1 MIRNLKPGVFKKFI
15 HQISG
20 MLAIFNREIT
30 SFLTATSGY
39 LVMGL
44 FLVLNGLF
52 LWVFKGPYNIFE
64 YGFADLSP
72 FFILAPWIFLF
83 LIPAIAMKS
92 FSEEKK
98 IGTLELLL
106 VKPISLTQL
115 ILGKFFS
122 IISLAIITLLPTF
135 AYVLCISELGT
146 ITGNLDM
153 GLVLGSYL
161 GILMLLGA
169 YSAIGIYAST
179 LSENQI
185 VAFLLALL
193 ICFIGFY
200 GFEAIA
206 STITNGTMAVFI
218 SQMGMEAHFER
229 IGRGVLD
236 SRDLVYFLSII
247 LFFLLLTTTQLKKRT
262 NK

>member
-1 MIRNLKPGVFKKFI
+1 
-15 HQISG
+15 
-20 MLAIFNREIT
+20 MLAIFKREIT
-30 SFLTATSGY
+30 SFLTSASGF

-52 LWVFKGPYNIFE
+52 LWVFKGPNNIFE

-72 FFILAPWIFLF
+72 FFLLAPWIFLF

-98 IGTLELLL
+98 LRTLELLL
-106 VKPISLTQL
+106 IKPITITQL
-115 ILGKFFS
+115 VLGKFFG
-122 IISLAIITLLPTF
+122 ILGLAIITLLPTLL
-135 AYVLCISELGT
+135 YVLCISELGT

-153 GLVLGSYL
+153 GLVVGSYV
-161 GILMLLGA
+161 GILLLLGA
-169 YSAIGIYAST
+169 YSAIGIFAST

-185 VAFLLALL
+185 VAFLIALL
-193 ICFIGFY
+193 ICFTGYY
-200 GFEAIA
+200 GFEAI
-206 STITNGTMAVFI
+206 SVTITNGTIAVLI
-218 SQMGMEAHFER
+218 SQMGMEAHFEQ

-247 LFFLLLTTTQLKKRT
+247 IFSLFLTTIQLK
-262 NK
+262 NHSN

>member
-1 MIRNLKPGVFKKFI
+1 MR
-15 HQISG
+15 
-20 MLAIFNREIT
+20 AIFKREIT
-30 SFLTATSGY
+30 PFLTSTSGY

-52 LWVFKGPYNIFE
+52 LWVFKGPYNLFE
-64 YGFADLSP
+64 YGFADLTA
-72 FFILAPWIFLF
+72 FFMLAPWIFLF

-98 IGTLELLL
+98 LGTLELLL
-106 VKPISLTQL
+106 IKPMTLTRL
-115 ILGKFFS
+115 VLGKFFG
-122 IISLAIITLLPTF
+122 ILGLALITILPTLL
-135 AYVLCISELGT
+135 YVLCISELGT

-153 GLVLGSYL
+153 GLVTGSYI
-161 GILMLLGA
+161 GILLLVGT

-193 ICFIGFY
+193 LCFIGYY
-200 GFEAIA
+200 GFEAI
-206 STITNGTMAVFI
+206 STTIADGSTALMI
-218 SQMGMEAHFER
+218 SHLGMKAHFEG

-236 SRDLVYFLSII
+236 TRDLVYFLSITI
-247 LFFLLLTTTQLKKRT
+247 FFLFLTTLQLKLRS
-262 NK
+262 N

>member
-1 MIRNLKPGVFKKFI
+1 MR
-15 HQISG
+15 
-20 MLAIFNREIT
+20 AIFKREIT
-30 SFLTATSGY
+30 SFLTSTSGY

-52 LWVFKGPYNIFE
+52 LWVFKGPYNLFE
-64 YGFADLSP
+64 YGFADLTA
-72 FFILAPWIFLF
+72 FFMLAPWIFLF

-98 IGTLELLL
+98 LGTLELLL
-106 VKPISLTQL
+106 IKPMTLPRL
-115 ILGKFFS
+115 VLGKFFG
-122 IISLAIITLLPTF
+122 ILGLALITILPTLL
-135 AYVLCISELGT
+135 YVLCISELGT

-153 GLVLGSYL
+153 GLVTGSYI
-161 GILMLLGA
+161 GILLLVGT

-193 ICFIGFY
+193 LCFIGYY
-200 GFEAIA
+200 GFEAI
-206 STITNGTMAVFI
+206 STTIADGSTALMI
-218 SQMGMEAHFER
+218 SHLGMKAHFEG

-236 SRDLVYFLSII
+236 TRDLVYFLSITI
-247 LFFLLLTTTQLKKRT
+247 FFLFLTTLQLKLRS
-262 NK
+262 N

>member
-1 MIRNLKPGVFKKFI
+1 MR
-15 HQISG
+15 
-20 MLAIFNREIT
+20 AIFKREIT
-30 SFLTATSGY
+30 TFLTSTSGY

-52 LWVFKGPYNIFE
+52 LWVFKGPYNLFE
-64 YGFADLSP
+64 YGFADLTA
-72 FFILAPWIFLF
+72 FFMLAPWIFLF

-98 IGTLELLL
+98 LGTLELLL
-106 VKPISLTQL
+106 IKPMTLTRL
-115 ILGKFFS
+115 VLGKFFG
-122 IISLAIITLLPTF
+122 ILGLALITILPTLL
-135 AYVLCISELGT
+135 YVLCISELGT

-153 GLVLGSYL
+153 GLVTGSYI
-161 GILMLLGA
+161 GILLLVGT

-193 ICFIGFY
+193 LCFIGYY
-200 GFEAIA
+200 GFEAI
-206 STITNGTMAVFI
+206 STTIADGSTALMI
-218 SQMGMEAHFER
+218 SHLGMKAHFEG

-236 SRDLVYFLSII
+236 TRDLVYFLSITI
-247 LFFLLLTTTQLKKRT
+247 FFLFLTTLQLKLRS
-262 NK
+262 N

>member
-1 MIRNLKPGVFKKFI
+1 MR
-15 HQISG
+15 
-20 MLAIFNREIT
+20 AIFKREIT
-30 SFLTATSGY
+30 SFLTSTSGY

-52 LWVFKGPYNIFE
+52 LWVFKGPYNLFE
-64 YGFADLSP
+64 YGFADLTA
-72 FFILAPWIFLF
+72 FFMLAPWIFLF

-98 IGTLELLL
+98 LGTLELLL
-106 VKPISLTQL
+106 IKPMTLTRL
-115 ILGKFFS
+115 VLGKFFG
-122 IISLAIITLLPTF
+122 ILGLALITILPTLL
-135 AYVLCISELGT
+135 YVLCISELGT

-153 GLVLGSYL
+153 GLVTGSYI
-161 GILMLLGA
+161 GILLLVGT

-193 ICFIGFY
+193 LCFIGYY
-200 GFEAIA
+200 GFEAI
-206 STITNGTMAVFI
+206 STTIADGSTALKI
-218 SQMGMEAHFER
+218 SHLGMKAHFEG

-236 SRDLVYFLSII
+236 TRDLVYFLSITI
-247 LFFLLLTTTQLKKRT
+247 FFLFLTTLQLKLRS
-262 NK
+262 N

>member
-1 MIRNLKPGVFKKFI
+1 
-15 HQISG
+15 
-20 MLAIFNREIT
+20 MLAIFKREIT
-30 SFLTATSGY
+30 TFLTSTSGY

-52 LWVFKGPYNIFE
+52 LWVFKGPYNLFE
-64 YGFADLSP
+64 YGFADLTA
-72 FFILAPWIFLF
+72 FFMLAPWIFLF

-98 IGTLELLL
+98 LGTLELLL
-106 VKPISLTQL
+106 IKPMTLTRL
-115 ILGKFFS
+115 VLGKFFG
-122 IISLAIITLLPTF
+122 ILGLALITILPTLL
-135 AYVLCISELGT
+135 YVLCISELGT

-153 GLVLGSYL
+153 GLVTGSYI
-161 GILMLLGA
+161 GILLLVGT

-193 ICFIGFY
+193 LCFIGYY
-200 GFEAIA
+200 GFEAI
-206 STITNGTMAVFI
+206 STTIADGSTALMI
-218 SQMGMEAHFER
+218 SHLGMKAHFEG

-236 SRDLVYFLSII
+236 TRDLVYFLSITI
-247 LFFLLLTTTQLKKRT
+247 FFLFLTTLQLKLRS
-262 NK
+262 N

>member
-1 MIRNLKPGVFKKFI
+1 MR
-15 HQISG
+15 
-20 MLAIFNREIT
+20 AIFKREIT
-30 SFLTATSGY
+30 SFLTSTSGY

-52 LWVFKGPYNIFE
+52 LWVFKGPYNLFE
-64 YGFADLSP
+64 YGFADLTA
-72 FFILAPWIFLF
+72 FFMLAPWIFLF

-98 IGTLELLL
+98 LGTLELLL
-106 VKPISLTQL
+106 IKPMTLTRL
-115 ILGKFFS
+115 VLGKFFG
-122 IISLAIITLLPTF
+122 ILGLALITILPTLL
-135 AYVLCISELGT
+135 YVLCISELGT

-153 GLVLGSYL
+153 GLVAGSYI
-161 GILMLLGA
+161 GILLLVGT

-193 ICFIGFY
+193 LCFIGYY
-200 GFEAIA
+200 GFEAI
-206 STITNGTMAVFI
+206 STTIADGSTALMI
-218 SQMGMEAHFER
+218 SHLGMKAHFEG

-236 SRDLVYFLSII
+236 TRDLVYFLSITI
-247 LFFLLLTTTQLKKRT
+247 FFLFLTTLQLKLRS
-262 NK
+262 N

>member
-1 MIRNLKPGVFKKFI
+1 
-15 HQISG
+15 
-20 MLAIFNREIT
+20 MLAIFKREIT
-30 SFLTATSGY
+30 SFLTTTSGY

-52 LWVFKGPYNIFE
+52 LWVFKGPYNILE
-64 YGFADLSP
+64 YGFADLST

-98 IGTLELLL
+98 LGTLELLL
-106 VKPISLTQL
+106 IKPMSLTQL
-115 ILGKFFS
+115 IVGKFFGVLG
-122 IISLAIITLLPTF
+122 LAIITLLPTLL
-135 AYVLCISELGT
+135 YVLCISELGT
-146 ITGNLDM
+146 IPGNLDM
-153 GLVLGSYL
+153 GLVLGSYI
-161 GILMLLGA
+161 GILLLLA
-169 YSAIGIYAST
+169 TYSAIGVYAST

-193 ICFIGFY
+193 LCFIAYY
-200 GFEAIA
+200 GFEAI
-206 STITNGTMAVFI
+206 STTIPYGSMALLI
-218 SQMGMEAHFER
+218 SKWGMAAHFEQ

-236 SRDLVYFLSII
+236 TRDLVYFLSII
-247 LFFLLLTTTQLKKRT
+247 VLFIFLTTLQLKKKT

>member
-1 MIRNLKPGVFKKFI
+1 MR
-15 HQISG
+15 
-20 MLAIFNREIT
+20 AIFKREIT
-30 SFLTATSGY
+30 SFLTSTSGY

-52 LWVFKGPYNIFE
+52 LWVFKGPYNLFE
-64 YGFADLSP
+64 YGFADLTA
-72 FFILAPWIFLF
+72 FFMLAPWIFLF

-98 IGTLELLL
+98 LGTLELLL
-106 VKPISLTQL
+106 IKPMTLTRL
-115 ILGKFFS
+115 VLGKFFG
-122 IISLAIITLLPTF
+122 ILGLALITILPTLL
-135 AYVLCISELGT
+135 YVLCISELGT

-153 GLVLGSYL
+153 GLVTGSYI
-161 GILMLLGA
+161 GILLLVGT

-193 ICFIGFY
+193 LCFIGYY
-200 GFEAIA
+200 GFEAI
-206 STITNGTMAVFI
+206 STTIADGSTALMI
-218 SQMGMEAHFER
+218 SHLGMKAHFEG

-236 SRDLVYFLSII
+236 TRDLVYFLSITI
-247 LFFLLLTTTQLKKRT
+247 FFLFLTTLQLKLRS
-262 NK
+262 N

>member
-1 MIRNLKPGVFKKFI
+1 
-15 HQISG
+15 
-20 MLAIFNREIT
+20 MLAIFKREIT
-30 SFLTATSGY
+30 SFLTSTSGY

-52 LWVFKGPYNIFE
+52 LWVFKGPYNLFE
-64 YGFADLSP
+64 YGFADLTT
-72 FFILAPWIFLF
+72 FFMLAPWIFLF

-98 IGTLELLL
+98 SGTLELLL
-106 VKPISLTQL
+106 IKPMTLPQL
-115 ILGKFFS
+115 VLGKFFS
-122 IISLAIITLLPTF
+122 ILGLALITILPTLL
-135 AYVLCISELGT
+135 YVLCISELGT

-153 GLVLGSYL
+153 GLVAGSYI
-161 GILMLLGA
+161 GILLLLGT

-193 ICFIGFY
+193 LCFIGYY
-200 GFEAIA
+200 GFEAI
-206 STITNGTMAVFI
+206 STTIADGSTALMI
-218 SQMGMEAHFER
+218 SHLGMKAHFEG

-236 SRDLVYFLSII
+236 TRDLVYFLSITI
-247 LFFLLLTTTQLKKRT
+247 FFLFLTTLQLKHRS
-262 NK
+262 N